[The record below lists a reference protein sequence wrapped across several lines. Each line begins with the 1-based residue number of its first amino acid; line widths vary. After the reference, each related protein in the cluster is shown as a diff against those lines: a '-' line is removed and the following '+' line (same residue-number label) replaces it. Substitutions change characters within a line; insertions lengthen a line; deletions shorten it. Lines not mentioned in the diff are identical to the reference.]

1 MKVHKTQL
9 TTGPIFKNLVLFS
22 LPLVMINILQ
32 TLFHTADTAVLGILA
47 GDADVAAVGACGS
60 LISMLV
66 CLVSGYSSAANV
78 VISRRIGAEDKE
90 GSRRATGD
98 ALVLGLLSGVLLMLI
113 VLVFS
118 KQFLIMTNCQPEIL
132 DKADTYMK
140 IYFLG
145 MPITMLY
152 NFSAS
157 ILRASGDSVRP
168 MVYMIIS
175 GIANVGL
182 NFVFVGAFHMT
193 VAGVAIATVLSNA
206 IALSLALIALL
217 RDGEYCKIEKKNL
230 RLRKQ
235 ETLEIIGI
243 GLPSCIGGLLF
254 YFGETV
260 VVSSVN
266 SISVDAMTANAIS
279 AQLDRLNYTV
289 GASIASATGVMISQN
304 FGARNFSRIKK
315 TMQIGILY
323 CTAIS
328 MLIGVLVVT
337 FSDCL
342 IGIFTD
348 SEAIIS
354 LTKGRLILICLTNF
368 ITCSME
374 VLLNAVRSLNR
385 PKSVLVVGIVC
396 GFLIRSV
403 WAWFVWPISK
413 TLPFLFIC
421 FPLSTFVGCI
431 IYYFIYKGAMK
442 KETKKLIREN

>member
-1 MKVHKTQL
+1 MKVNKTQL

-22 LPLVMINILQ
+22 LPLVVINILQ

-47 GDADVAAVGACGS
+47 EDADVAAVGACGS

-182 NFVFVGAFHMT
+182 NFVFVGVFNMT
-193 VAGVAIATVLSNA
+193 VAGVALATVLSNA

-217 RDGEYCKIEKKNL
+217 RDGEYCKVEKKNL
-230 RLRKQ
+230 RL
-235 ETLEIIGI
+235 
-243 GLPSCIGGLLF
+243 
-254 YFGETV
+254 
-260 VVSSVN
+260 
-266 SISVDAMTANAIS
+266 
-279 AQLDRLNYTV
+279 
-289 GASIASATGVMISQN
+289 
-304 FGARNFSRIKK
+304 
-315 TMQIGILY
+315 
-323 CTAIS
+323 
-328 MLIGVLVVT
+328 
-337 FSDCL
+337 
-342 IGIFTD
+342 
-348 SEAIIS
+348 
-354 LTKGRLILICLTNF
+354 KGN
-368 ITCSME
+368 
-374 VLLNAVRSLNR
+374 
-385 PKSVLVVGIVC
+385 
-396 GFLIRSV
+396 
-403 WAWFVWPISK
+403 
-413 TLPFLFIC
+413 
-421 FPLSTFVGCI
+421 
-431 IYYFIYKGAMK
+431 
-442 KETKKLIREN
+442 